1 MAAAAARGVNDVS
14 RAHVGSLG
22 TRPRRRK
29 WVRRCLASTLAQD
42 GVGVDLLWL
51 AEDLRGL
58 HVFRDVFR
66 VHAARCVPDLREL
79 TPTALNKIR
88 ESLRGVRLLVVAK
101 LVVKFYSKPPLRKR
115 DRHHAS
121 PKYECQRRRS
131 RQPRVSSLKH
141 ANLARE
147 RAARANAPLARLP
160 AWGNAAVGDTSHDA
174 QRGRGLAARSG
185 RDSASGTARAAS
197 RDPKA

>member
-58 HVFRDVFR
+58 HVFRDTPR
-66 VHAARCVPDLREL
+66 RCVPEIWQADAQRPSTKSGIAGGACVCSLWRNSLSNFIANHLSENAIDTTQVRNTSAREDESGSL
-79 TPTALNKIR
+79 EYQALN
-88 ESLRGVRLLVVAK
+88 
-101 LVVKFYSKPPLRKR
+101 
-115 DRHHAS
+115 
-121 PKYECQRRRS
+121 
-131 RQPRVSSLKH
+131 
-141 ANLARE
+141 ARTS
-147 RAARANAPLARLP
+147 RANAPLARTRLSRGSPRVGTTLLLIRGTMLSEAGLLP
-160 AWGNAAVGDTSHDA
+160 LEAGATPRSAPRG
-174 QRGRGLAARSG
+174 QRRGGFEGPES
-185 RDSASGTARAAS
+185 
-197 RDPKA
+197 

>member
-58 HVFRDVFR
+58 HVFR

-79 TPTALNKIR
+79 TPRALNKIR
-88 ESLRGVRLLVVAK
+88 NRWRGVRLLVVAK
-101 LVVKFYSKPPLRKR
+101 FVVQFYSKPPLRKR

-121 PKYECQRRRS
+121 PKHECQGGRI
-131 RQPRVSSLKH
+131 RQPRVSSLKR

-147 RAARANAPLARLP
+147 RAARANVPLARLP

>member
-1 MAAAAARGVNDVS
+1 MGASVLGVD
-14 RAHVGSLG
+14 AGAG
-22 TRPRRRK
+22 RRRRGPPLA
-29 WVRRCLASTLAQD
+29 RRGSPRTP
-42 GVGVDLLWL
+42 
-51 AEDLRGL
+51 
-58 HVFRDVFR
+58 
-66 VHAARCVPDLREL
+66 CVPGSRREVRSRF
-79 TPTALNKIR
+79 ARADVKIR

-115 DRHHAS
+115 DRHHET

-131 RQPRVSSLKH
+131 RQPRVSSLKR

-147 RAARANAPLARLP
+147 RAARANAPLARLR
-160 AWGNAAVGDTSHDA
+160 ACGNDPVADTRHDA
-174 QRGRGLAARSG
+174 QRGRALAARSG